1 MNGQERSTCHYHKY
15 GYCREKNGCERFHSS
30 VICSKTNCDVKNCR
44 DRHPQ
49 QCKFFA
55 SQDFCKF
62 GDSCMYDHKPDQK
75 KSLKAEFE
83 DLKKRFDEVMKVTSK
98 QDETIKFLQY
108 KVDMMGKQMIGAV
121 REMSEHIEYIEDVT
135 GDDGKIEKMDIEHPK
150 TERKENLDDSYD
162 IYSDA
167 QFKEIIEKQRG
178 IAASLENN
186 LGVIQ
191 SSVKK
196 KKVEETLSSL
206 TELQSIVQND
216 EKELKQLLGKDI
228 RYMEHYKNEQEYV
241 PNESVA
247 TGYES
252 DDDSEDEDYWEPKMD
267 EMFNYFYEM
276 VKNIEKLPGNNFKKG
291 ADLEM
296 KKVIEMAD
304 KMKRDRNELVE
315 NEFNV

>member
-1 MNGQERSTCHYHKY
+1 MNDQMRSTCHYHKY
-15 GYCREKNGCERFHSS
+15 GYCREKNECDRLHSS

-62 GDSCMYDHKPDQK
+62 GDSCMYDHRPDHK

-83 DLKKRFDEVMKVTSK
+83 DLQKKYEEVIKVTSK
-98 QDETIKFLQY
+98 HEETIRFLQY

-135 GDDGKIEKMDIEHPK
+135 REDGKLEKMDIEYTK
-150 TERKENLDDSYD
+150 TKRKENLDDSYD

-167 QFKEIIEKQRG
+167 QFKEIMEKQRG
-178 IAASLENN
+178 IALSLENN
-186 LGVIQ
+186 LKVIQ
-191 SSVKK
+191 SSLKK
-196 KKVEETLSSL
+196 KKVHETVASL
-206 TELQSIVQND
+206 KELHEIVQND
-216 EKELKQLLGKDI
+216 EKELKEMLGKDI
-228 RYMEHYKNEQEYV
+228 KYLEFYKDEQEAV
-241 PNESVA
+241 PNELVA

-252 DDDSEDEDYWEPKMD
+252 EDESEDDEDYWEPKMD
-267 EMFNYFYEM
+267 EMFKYFYEM
-276 VKNIEKLPGNNFKKG
+276 ITNIDKLPGNNFKKG
-291 ADLEM
+291 AELEM

-304 KMKRDRNELVE
+304 KMMRDRDEKVV
-315 NEFNV
+315 NEFY